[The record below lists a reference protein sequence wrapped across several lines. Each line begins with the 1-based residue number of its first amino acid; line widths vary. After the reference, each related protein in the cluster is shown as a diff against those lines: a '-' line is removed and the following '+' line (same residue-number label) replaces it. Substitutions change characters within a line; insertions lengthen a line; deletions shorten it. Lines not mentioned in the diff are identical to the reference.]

1 MNRRRF
7 IGALKILGIGGAIGC
22 GGIGAYAFKRM
33 GRAPNLDD
41 KICGDDNE
49 KCDMKFD
56 EILRQNGRNF
66 LTSSDDYYILSD
78 DEKAQTRYEIG
89 ENDDIL
95 KLNPSSNLIAKDD
108 NISKNIDMINSQNLH
123 ENQSVKLN
131 LSASDKLV
139 ANQQSNKNLDN
150 QNQQSNT
157 NNSTDFTHNLSQP
170 AKQIST
176 KISNQ
181 IRSYRILHS
190 PNFKNGAFVSQQSNE
205 ILNKKQNILRTWWRY
220 FTADTSRAIPKM
232 VLPTIKECYLSAPEN
247 SVTWLGHSSYF
258 IKFGG
263 VKILIDPVFS
273 DFAAPV
279 WFANRAFAGTSIFG
293 VEDFGNI
300 DILAITHDHY
310 DHLDYATIRAMQG
323 HYKCLICGL
332 GVGSYLEN
340 WGVEAEKIYEFDWG
354 QSARF
359 DGLQVHFTP
368 GQHFSGRGFMRNVTL
383 WGGFVFE
390 NNLQRIYVSGDT
402 GYGAIFSKI
411 REKFGG
417 FDLAMLECGQYNLAW
432 QGLHSRP
439 PLTDKIAREIGA
451 KRVIAGHNSRF
462 RLSAHPWNEPYFA
475 MENFS
480 QDGVY
485 ELMYPKIGQICQ
497 IYGENKFEK
506 WWKS

>member
-123 ENQSVKLN
+123 ENKSVKLN
-131 LSASDKLV
+131 LSTSDKLV

-232 VLPTIKECYLSAPEN
+232 VLPAIKECYLSTPEN

-293 VEDFGNI
+293 VDDFGDI

-332 GVGSYLEN
+332 GVGSYLED
-340 WGVEAEKIYEFDWG
+340 WGVAAEKIYEFDWG

-402 GYGAIFSKI
+402 GYGTIFSKI

-462 RLSAHPWNEPYFA
+462 RLSAHAWNEPYFA

>member
-123 ENQSVKLN
+123 KNQSVKLN

-205 ILNKKQNILRTWWRY
+205 ILNKKQNILRTWWCY
-220 FTADTSRAIPKM
+220 FTANTSRAIPKM

-293 VEDFGNI
+293 VDDFGDI

-332 GVGSYLEN
+332 GVGSYLED
-340 WGVEAEKIYEFDWG
+340 WGVAAEKIYEFDWG

-462 RLSAHPWNEPYFA
+462 RLSAHAWNEPYFA
-475 MENFS
+475 MEKFS

>member
-123 ENQSVKLN
+123 ENKSVKLN
-131 LSASDKLV
+131 LSTSDKLV

-232 VLPTIKECYLSAPEN
+232 VLPTIKEYYLSAPEN

-432 QGLHSRP
+432 QGVHSRP

-475 MENFS
+475 MEKFS
-480 QDGVY
+480 QNGAY
-485 ELMYPKIGQICQ
+485 ELMHPKIGQICQ

>member
-108 NISKNIDMINSQNLH
+108 NVSKNIDMINSQNLH
-123 ENQSVKLN
+123 KNQSVKLN

-157 NNSTDFTHNLSQP
+157 NNSTDFTYNLSQP

-279 WFANRAFAGTSIFG
+279 WFANRAFAGTSIFS
-293 VEDFGNI
+293 VKDFGDI

-340 WGVEAEKIYEFDWG
+340 WGVAAEKIYEFDWG

-417 FDLAMLECGQYNLAW
+417 FDWLC
-432 QGLHSRP
+432 
-439 PLTDKIAREIGA
+439 
-451 KRVIAGHNSRF
+451 
-462 RLSAHPWNEPYFA
+462 LSAGNIILRGKVCIRVRRLPIKLRVKSVQNASLQAIIVVLDFQLTRGMSHILQWKILA
-475 MENFS
+475 KMECMS
-480 QDGVY
+480 
-485 ELMYPKIGQICQ
+485 
-497 IYGENKFEK
+497 
-506 WWKS
+506 

>member
-95 KLNPSSNLIAKDD
+95 KLNPSSNVIAKDD

-123 ENQSVKLN
+123 KNQSVKLN

-190 PNFKNGAFVSQQSNE
+190 PNFKNGAFVSQ
-205 ILNKKQNILRTWWRY
+205 
-220 FTADTSRAIPKM
+220 
-232 VLPTIKECYLSAPEN
+232 
-247 SVTWLGHSSYF
+247 
-258 IKFGG
+258 
-263 VKILIDPVFS
+263 
-273 DFAAPV
+273 
-279 WFANRAFAGTSIFG
+279 
-293 VEDFGNI
+293 
-300 DILAITHDHY
+300 
-310 DHLDYATIRAMQG
+310 
-323 HYKCLICGL
+323 
-332 GVGSYLEN
+332 
-340 WGVEAEKIYEFDWG
+340 
-354 QSARF
+354 
-359 DGLQVHFTP
+359 
-368 GQHFSGRGFMRNVTL
+368 
-383 WGGFVFE
+383 
-390 NNLQRIYVSGDT
+390 
-402 GYGAIFSKI
+402 
-411 REKFGG
+411 
-417 FDLAMLECGQYNLAW
+417 
-432 QGLHSRP
+432 
-439 PLTDKIAREIGA
+439 
-451 KRVIAGHNSRF
+451 
-462 RLSAHPWNEPYFA
+462 
-475 MENFS
+475 
-480 QDGVY
+480 
-485 ELMYPKIGQICQ
+485 
-497 IYGENKFEK
+497 
-506 WWKS
+506 